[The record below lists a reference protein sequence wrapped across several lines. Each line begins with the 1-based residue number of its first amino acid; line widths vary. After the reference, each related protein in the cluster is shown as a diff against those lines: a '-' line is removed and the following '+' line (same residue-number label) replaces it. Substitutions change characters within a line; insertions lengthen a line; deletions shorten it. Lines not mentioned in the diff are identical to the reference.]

1 MHAMSRPRYGRK
13 HIVELLLPRGEQHHR
28 VVMGELNP
36 LVAHL
41 LHDKRVA
48 ALRKGSQRY
57 EER

>member
-1 MHAMSRPRYGRK
+1 MSRPKYVRK

-48 ALRKGSQRY
+48 TLRQGSQRY
-57 EER
+57 KER